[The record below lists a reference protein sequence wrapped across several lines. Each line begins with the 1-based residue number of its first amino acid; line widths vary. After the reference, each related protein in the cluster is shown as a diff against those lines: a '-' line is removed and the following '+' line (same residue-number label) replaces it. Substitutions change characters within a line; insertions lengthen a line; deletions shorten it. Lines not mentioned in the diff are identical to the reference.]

1 MNLGSAWRVG
11 ELVENAVPWVWTD
24 DRLEELKRL
33 WVEEALASNEVAQRM
48 GISRGTVMGKINR
61 LGLLRHRAVPSLA
74 QTSEAAEASQEPASP
89 LTAASDTPFNGIG
102 NHVSSGRGK
111 PPTIFQLRTGQC
123 RFPLGGKNEPAE
135 FFCGKRAAL
144 PKPYCPECCLLAYV
158 PTRLRR

>member
-1 MNLGSAWRVG
+1 MNLGFAWRVG

-61 LGLLRHRAVPSLA
+61 LGLLRHRAVLSLA
-74 QTSEAAEASQEPASP
+74 RLSEGAETSQEPASP
-89 LTAASDTPFNGIG
+89 LTAASDTPFLSMGD
-102 NHVSSGRGK
+102 HASSGSGK
-111 PPTIFQLRTGQC
+111 HPTIFQLRTGQC
-123 RFPLGGKNEPAE
+123 RFPLGGKNKPAE
-135 FFCGKRAAL
+135 FFCGKPAAL